1 MDNVKGEMD
10 INGVNVKYV
19 IVVDVDS
26 GSINISYKM
35 KPDDM
40 DPVMCALAM
49 VMLGHSI
56 ANEMGVDIVQEM
68 DQTETKMKKGDY
80 LN

>member
-1 MDNVKGEMD
+1 LDNVKGEMD
-10 INGVNVKYV
+10 LNGKNVKYV

-26 GSINISYKM
+26 GSLNITYKM
-35 KPDDM
+35 NPEDM

-56 ANEMGVDIVQEM
+56 ANEMGVDIVQQVE
-68 DQTETKMKKGDY
+68 ETDMKVKKGGY